1 MFFLYPVR
9 LTKAEATL
17 LCVIRHFVQ
26 KLVSAKK
33 LFGDKKKTFVLTVI
47 EAASISV
54 LKKTRLFI
62 YHYIDFRWV

>member
-1 MFFLYPVR
+1 MSTVR
-9 LTKAEATL
+9 LTTAEATL
-17 LCVIRHFVQ
+17 LCVVRLFVQ

-33 LFGDKKKTFVLTVI
+33 LVGDKKKTFVLTVI

-62 YHYIDFRWV
+62 YHYIDVRWV